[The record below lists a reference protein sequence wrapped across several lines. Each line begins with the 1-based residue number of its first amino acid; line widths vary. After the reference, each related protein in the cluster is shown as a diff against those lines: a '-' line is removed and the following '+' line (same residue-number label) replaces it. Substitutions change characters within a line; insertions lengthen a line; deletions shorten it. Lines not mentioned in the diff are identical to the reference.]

1 MGTRSRVAVMH
12 GNVCK
17 SVYCHYDGYL
27 DYTGRILLAHYNST
41 AANLLIARGD
51 NSGVKETLEE
61 MNFYADREESAEDRA
76 LIAASGIELEEVNE
90 FLEST
95 PWLVSHTF
103 EEFLDQVQGNG
114 CEYYY
119 VMRDGVWYAG
129 CVYETEGLIKNGLV
143 ALKDAMTAIESADVA

>member
-1 MGTRSRVAVMH
+1 MGTRSRVGVMH
-12 GNVCK
+12 GTVCK

-27 DYTGRILLAHYNST
+27 DYTGRILLAHYDST
-41 AANLLIARGD
+41 AANALVARGD

-61 MNFYADREESAEDRA
+61 MNFYEDRT
-76 LIAASGIELEEVNE
+76 EEDDDVHE
-90 FLEST
+90 FINST
-95 PWLVSHTF
+95 PWQVAHTF

-143 ALKDAMTAIESADVA
+143 ALKDAIAAINETVAE